1 MRTNE
6 KKYQNHQCKERM
18 IIRSGLI
25 NDKRL
30 VVSKQISKMSTHFQ
44 TSSTIVIEIDEKKE
58 EPSITVDE
66 ESNLNFNETNKVQRM
81 IDQIENQ
88 E

>member
-1 MRTNE
+1 
-6 KKYQNHQCKERM
+6 M